1 MSRLHSLDE
10 ILHEIIKNYRYTMQ
24 EMFGFELPSV
34 RIARR
39 TEKCISKFNESNC
52 VFS

>member
-1 MSRLHSLDE
+1 M
-10 ILHEIIKNYRYTMQ
+10 YTIATLQ

-39 TEKCISKFNESNC
+39 TVKYEIYQ
-52 VFS
+52 